1 MKKTVVFIIAFA
13 VILTG
18 CADTKK
24 HSKGVYM
31 LLDTSATYALELKKA
46 QSILNY
52 LLATLQPMDTLA
64 VARIDTESFSEKDI
78 IAKVTFYQRPSVANN
93 QKRAFQKKM
102 DKFTS
107 EVKSSKYTDISGGLS
122 QAVEYLNKADPGK
135 KYILIFS
142 DLKEELKKGNFRDD
156 LYFRLNVIPVYC
168 PSLIERRTDIPLLI
182 NHFIEYFSE
191 ENNYKK
197 KSFSK
202 KSLDMMINYT
212 WKGNVR
218 ELRNLVERLLIMSEN
233 TTITENDL
241 PDYLRVEEKP
251 HEFSFQNIT
260 SWKQFKQQSE
270 KHFLEEKLKE
280 FRFNIARTAREIQ
293 LPRSNLYKKIEFL
306 GIIIPDHSEADEGS
320 PGS

>member
-64 VARIDTESFSEKDI
+64 LASVDTECFSEKDI
-78 IAKVTFYQRPSVANN
+78 IAKVTFYHRPSVANN

-142 DLKEELKKGNFRDD
+142 DLKEELKKEEVRDVSFQ
-156 LYFRLNVIPVYC
+156 LTGFNVIALNVTK
-168 PSLIERRTDIPLLI
+168 LRADIRDP
-182 NHFIEYFSE
+182 
-191 ENNYKK
+191 KK
-197 KSFSK
+197 YS
-202 KSLDMMINYT
+202 I
-212 WKGNVR
+212 
-218 ELRNLVERLLIMSEN
+218 
-233 TTITENDL
+233 
-241 PDYLRVEEKP
+241 RVE
-251 HEFSFQNIT
+251 Q
-260 SWKQFKQQSE
+260 WG
-270 KHFLEEKLKE
+270 
-280 FRFNIARTAREIQ
+280 
-293 LPRSNLYKKIEFL
+293 KKIESCNGQWRVVNDLDRLDNIF
-306 GIIIPDHSEADEGS
+306 SE
-320 PGS
+320 